1 MMIKQI
7 PKLKQV
13 KKSRNYINFLILLLI
28 IFCCNSINID
38 WISTV
43 ADSAT
48 SPMPMA
54 GSLNGGTAIHI
65 KATGISP
72 DPTLSKILLKQ

>member
-7 PKLKQV
+7 PKSKQT
-13 KKSRNYINFLILLLI
+13 KKSRNYINILILLLI

-48 SPMPMA
+48 SPMA

-72 DPTLSKILLKQ
+72 DPTLSKVLLK

>member
-7 PKLKQV
+7 PKLKQT
-13 KKSRNYINFLILLLI
+13 KKSRNYINYLILLLI
-28 IFCCNSINID
+28 IFSCNSINID

-43 ADSAT
+43 ADSST
-48 SPMPMA
+48 SPMA

-72 DPTLSKILLKQ
+72 DPALSTILLKQ